1 MVQPFV
7 DVLKANGQEVEYIQ
21 IEGVGHG
28 FFNWIPDSRTRATFA
43 KHGVKYADA
52 MRTFFDSVFYKS

>member
-7 DVLKANGQEVEYIQ
+7 DVLKANGQGVEYIQ

-28 FFNWIPDSRTRATFA
+28 FFNWIPDSRTRSTFA

-52 MRTFFDSVFYKS
+52 MRTFFDRVFYKS